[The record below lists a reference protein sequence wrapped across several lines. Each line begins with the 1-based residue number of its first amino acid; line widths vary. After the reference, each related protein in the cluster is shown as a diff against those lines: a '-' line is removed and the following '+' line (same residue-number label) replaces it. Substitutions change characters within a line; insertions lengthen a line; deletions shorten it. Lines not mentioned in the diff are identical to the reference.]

1 MKPYVV
7 LSVDTDNLI
16 VGGMRLWM
24 NPKAAVRE
32 CLEGVARSRVKYP
45 EQWVGREARVLYGAR
60 AREFLATYRK
70 RRGGEAELLSHRES
84 DSRTY
89 AVIYS
94 TFDPALL
101 PSITRRRKWP
111 YRPIFKVTEMPV
123 AEVVL

>member
-7 LSVDTDNLI
+7 LSVDTDNLV
-16 VGGMRLWM
+16 VGGMKLWT

-32 CLEGVARSRVKYP
+32 CLAGVARSRVKYP
-45 EQWVGREARVLYGAR
+45 ERWVGREGRVIYGAR

-70 RRGGEAELLSHRES
+70 RRGGEAELSSHRES

-89 AVIYS
+89 AVVYS

-101 PSITRRRKWP
+101 PSNTRLRKWP
-111 YRPIFKVTEMPV
+111 YRPICKVTEMPV
-123 AEVVL
+123 AEES